1 MRDAYPEFRGGLS
14 NSCSPDDPRPI
25 LRNQPSNF
33 VFPAA
38 GLLPIR
44 LGDLGTAVTSPP
56 VAAAHARQT
65 RDLCG
70 ASRNLSRI
78 R

>member
-25 LRNQPSNF
+25 LRNQPSNL

-38 GLLPIR
+38 GLLPIL
-44 LGDLGTAVTSPP
+44 LGDLGHRGH
-56 VAAAHARQT
+56 VAARRRRACATNPRFV
-65 RDLCG
+65 R
-70 ASRNLSRI
+70 RI
-78 R
+78 KEFVPN